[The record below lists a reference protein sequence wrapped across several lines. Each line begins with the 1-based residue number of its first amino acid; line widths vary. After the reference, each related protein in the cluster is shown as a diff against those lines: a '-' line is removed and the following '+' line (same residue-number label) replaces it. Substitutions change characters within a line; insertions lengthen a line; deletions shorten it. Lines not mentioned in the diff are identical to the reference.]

1 MSQREFVEIRP
12 QFGSDKAIVNVG
24 RVGFTSPKT
33 TSFSL
38 YLCWEKI
45 ERRYIV
51 SPSLLDFFLSFLFFL
66 SPDCKSVN

>member
-38 YLCWEKI
+38 YLC
-45 ERRYIV
+45 
-51 SPSLLDFFLSFLFFL
+51 
-66 SPDCKSVN
+66 